1 VKPVIEDMAAA
12 LSTLARDREEGEL
25 LAIILKALDDK
36 YALSRKMAREPG
48 LEDIITQLVGR
59 IFQSYGAL
67 AALQGERI
75 LDLACGS
82 STSRAP
88 SFIYVDTPLGERR
101 IPIPSR
107 RGYTA
112 QFEPW
117 FCRIL
122 LELGAHPVGIDA
134 GDLDDEAF
142 EHYNADLGLAGALD
156 FLPDHSFDAVH
167 DSRLFGSPEF
177 VAQFPHGED
186 RLRVAGEVRRQEQRL
201 LSANGIVIHS
211 DAADLLQSQ
220 EEARGCR

>member
-1 VKPVIEDMAAA
+1 MSLTILDDLAAV

-25 LAIILKALDDK
+25 LAIALKALDDK
-36 YALSRKMAREPG
+36 CALSWKMAREPG

-59 IFQSYGAL
+59 ILRSYGAL
-67 AALQGERI
+67 AALRGQRI

-82 STSRAP
+82 NTSRAP
-88 SFIYVDTPLGERR
+88 SFIYVDTPLSERR
-101 IPIPSR
+101 IPIPSS

-112 QFEPW
+112 TFEPW

-122 LELGAHPVGIDA
+122 LELGDHPVGIDV
-134 GDLDDEAF
+134 GNLDGEAF
-142 EHYNADLGLAGALD
+142 EHYNVDLSLAGALN

-177 VAQFPHGED
+177 VAQFPHGVD

-201 LSANGIVIHS
+201 LTANGIVIHS
-211 DAADLLQSQ
+211 DAANLLD
-220 EEARGCR
+220 